1 MMNIYVGNASYNVSE
16 GDLKELF
23 EQYGPVNSVKIVKDK
38 FTGKSKGF
46 AFVEMPSRDLGQQAI
61 NALDGKEFQG
71 RTLKVNE
78 ARPREERPSRPQRY

>member
-1 MMNIYVGNASYNVSE
+1 MMNIYVGNASYNVTE

-46 AFVEMPSRDLGQQAI
+46 AFVEMESRESGQQAI
-61 NALDGKEFQG
+61 DNLDGKEFQG

-78 ARPREERPSRPQRY
+78 ARPREERPARPPRY